1 MKLSEK
7 IACLRRQQNWS
18 QEELAERLD
27 VSRQSVSKWESGAS
41 VPELDRIIQLCDLFG
56 LTADELIRD
65 SIDLDAPR
73 PTVPGGPPVVTLQEA
88 YGYAAQ
94 RQIAARKIALGVA
107 ACVASPAVLVSLSAF
122 SDALIAVVGLPVL
135 FLMVA
140 WGVFQF
146 ISTGPVL
153 HPFRHIE
160 RRRYVPGPGVIQW
173 TRQAQEQFRP
183 ALVRDVAIGVGL
195 CILSPSMPIA
205 FGMIFAQFYFA
216 PGGGAFGAGLL
227 LVMCAAGVYMIV
239 RSCTLQNSYR
249 KLLKGKDQ

>member
-65 SIDLDAPR
+65 SLDLGAPAEPDPSR
-73 PTVPGGPPVVTLQEA
+73 PPVVTLRDA

-107 ACVASPAVLVSLSAF
+107 ACVSSPAVLVSLSAF
-122 SDALIAVVGLPVL
+122 SDLLIAVVGLPVL

-146 ISTGPVL
+146 ISAGPVL
-153 HPFRHIE
+153 RPFRHIE
-160 RRRYVPGPGVIQW
+160 RRRHVPGPGVVQW

-183 ALVRDVAIGVGL
+183 SLVRDVAIGVGL

-205 FGMIFAQFYFA
+205 FGMIFSQLYLRS
-216 PGGGAFGAGLL
+216 GGGAFGTGLL
-227 LVMCAAGVYMIV
+227 LLMCAAGISMIV

-249 KLLKGKDQ
+249 KLLKGKDI